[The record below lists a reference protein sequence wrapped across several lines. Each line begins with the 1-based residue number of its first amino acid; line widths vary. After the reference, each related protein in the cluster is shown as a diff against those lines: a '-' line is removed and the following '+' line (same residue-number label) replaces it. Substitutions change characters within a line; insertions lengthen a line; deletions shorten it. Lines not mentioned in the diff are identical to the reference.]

1 MIIPERVKRVQAQQK
16 EFILKKKNVRGM
28 GFGYKYTAGERTEH
42 ECLVIFVEKKVA
54 LRELDPK
61 DVIPGKLGGVR
72 TDVKEVG
79 KIVANQAR
87 TDKWRPVPPGVS
99 IGHHAISAGTLGAVV
114 KDKTTKEIRLLSNN
128 HVFAD
133 SNKGQ
138 LGDSILQ
145 PGPFDNGVNPDDVV
159 AVLDRFIPLEYLSEM
174 NGEDETCS
182 MTQDIASFM
191 NWLAKLFGAKHRFYT
206 KRISKG
212 INLVDAAIARPLQP
226 EQIVNEIIDIGVVS
240 EIKNAELGM
249 KVRKSGR
256 TTGTTFG
263 YIEALDATIQVN
275 YDLNRVAQFEHQ
287 ILTTSMSQGGDSG
300 SLLVDAEEN
309 KAVGLLFAGSELVTI
324 HSPISTVFELLDISF

>member
-1 MIIPERVKRVQAQQK
+1 
-16 EFILKKKNVRGM
+16 M